1 MKVSSNQQKEHQMKQ
16 ATMPLRL
23 PTAVILMAGFGAIS
37 AFGQFAATGTTNLS
51 VTVGAEAAIQVN
63 TATTNLTSAG
73 LFADYTGTTSLTY
86 KIRTTQSGGT
96 GSVVL
101 KITTDFAA
109 GGPSVAAPAAGD
121 ALTYTCTVAAPGTA
135 CTGSVT
141 ALTSATTS
149 VATFAADAHSA
160 KAGNAAS
167 VAWDLPDDPVYKTGS
182 YTAVATF
189 TISAT

>member
-1 MKVSSNQQKEHQMKQ
+1 MNQSR
-16 ATMPLRL
+16 MPLRL
-23 PTAVILMAGFGAIS
+23 LTTIILMAGLGAVS
-37 AFGQFAATGTTNLS
+37 AFGQFGATGTTNLS
-51 VTVGAEAAIQVN
+51 VTVNPEAAILIN
-63 TATTNLTSAG
+63 TATTALTSAG
-73 LFADYTGTTSLTY
+73 LFADYTGTTSFTY
-86 KIRTTQSGGT
+86 KIRTTLAGGT

-109 GGPSVAAPAAGD
+109 GGPSVAAPLAGD
-121 ALTYTCTVAAPGTA
+121 ALTYACTVAAPGTA

-141 ALTSATTS
+141 ALTTATTS

-160 KAGNAAS
+160 KAGNAGS